1 MALTISDDVHALY
14 ADPAQ
19 SAAEAG
25 LRYLPDTGKG
35 ITRRDKDGKYEFYST
50 KGELITDEK
59 VLERINKLIIP
70 PAWTDV
76 WISPSPNGHIQ
87 VTGRDQKGRK
97 QYIYHPKWRN
107 ARSGTKFGRMIAF
120 GEKIPQIRRQIEKD
134 LTQKELN
141 KKKITAIVV
150 NLLDNSLIRIGNRF
164 YAKSNKSYGLTTLRD
179 KHVQIEGENIRLKF
193 GGKKGVEEEKD
204 IQDSLVPKLL
214 KKCKDSMG
222 TSM

>member
-1 MALTISDDVHALY
+1 MALITSDDVHALY

-19 SAAEAG
+19 SAIEAG

-35 ITRRDKDGKYEFYST
+35 ITRQDKEGKFEYFNS
-50 KGELITDEK
+50 KGDLITDEK
-59 VLERINKLIIP
+59 VLERVSKLIIP

-120 GEKIPQIRRQIEKD
+120 GEKIPAIRKQIEKD
-134 LTQKELN
+134 LAQHQLN

-164 YAKSNKSYGLTTLRD
+164 YAKLNKSYGLTTLRD
-179 KHVQIEGENIRLKF
+179 KHVQIEGENLRLKF
-193 GGKKGVEEEKD
+193 VGKKGVEHEID
-204 IQDSLVPKLL
+204 IH
-214 KKCKDSMG
+214 
-222 TSM
+222 